1 MLRKVVSGITLTLL
15 LITMLTLAFN
25 IQPVKASG
33 TIYIRA
39 DGSVDPLTAPIQRDV
54 DVYTFTD
61 NIYDEIVV
69 ERSNIIIDGDGHTLQ
84 GSGSGYGFYLYGM
97 NNVTI
102 EKTNIKN
109 FHDGIWLCSSSSN
122 SISGNNVTANN
133 WYGIWLFSSSSNSI
147 SGNNIANNGDGIFF
161 YYSSSSNSISGNNI
175 ANNWYG
181 THLYS
186 SSNNKFSHN
195 NFIDNN
201 FQQAAV
207 SVYSTS
213 VWDDGYPSGGN
224 YWSDHVT
231 VDDFCGIYQDELGSD
246 GIVDEPYVIDYNNRD
261 NYPLLKPW
269 SPVIFATTDVNP
281 DALNLKSKGKW
292 ITAYVQL
299 PEEYNPEDI
308 DASTILLNETIQPVL
323 DPKYDFVTNS
333 SEYIVD
339 HNGDGILERMV
350 KFNRTEV
357 ASWICNILGIQ
368 YGNVTLAITGEA
380 DGTSFEGTDTVKVLL
395 PGDADDDGDVD
406 SNDFYIFSGCYG
418 ISIENSSYNPS
429 ADFNQ
434 DGYIN
439 SEDFYI
445 LSGNYGKTA
454 V

>member
-1 MLRKVVSGITLTLL
+1 
-15 LITMLTLAFN
+15 
-25 IQPVKASG
+25 
-33 TIYIRA
+33 
-39 DGSVDPLTAPIQRDV
+39 
-54 DVYTFTD
+54 
-61 NIYDEIVV
+61 
-69 ERSNIIIDGDGHTLQ
+69 
-84 GSGSGYGFYLYGM
+84 
-97 NNVTI
+97 
-102 EKTNIKN
+102 
-109 FHDGIWLCSSSSN
+109 
-122 SISGNNVTANN
+122 
-133 WYGIWLFSSSSNSI
+133 
-147 SGNNIANNGDGIFF
+147 
-161 YYSSSSNSISGNNI
+161 
-175 ANNWYG
+175 
-181 THLYS
+181 
-186 SSNNKFSHN
+186 
-195 NFIDNN
+195 
-201 FQQAAV
+201 
-207 SVYSTS
+207 
-213 VWDDGYPSGGN
+213 
-224 YWSDHVT
+224 
-231 VDDFCGIYQDELGSD
+231 
-246 GIVDEPYVIDYNNRD
+246 VDEPYVIDYNNRD

-454 V
+454 L